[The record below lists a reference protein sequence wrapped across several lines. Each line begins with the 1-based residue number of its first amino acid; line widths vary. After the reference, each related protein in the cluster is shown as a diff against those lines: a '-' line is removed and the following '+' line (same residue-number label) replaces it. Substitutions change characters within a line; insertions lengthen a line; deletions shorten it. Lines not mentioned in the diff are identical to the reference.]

1 MNKFIKAGISL
12 ATVAAIAASASA
24 MAFATDYMGDVN
36 DDGAVNSSDALL
48 ILRHSVGDETVT
60 LNLKKADIDTNGT
73 INSAD
78 ALAAL
83 RMSVSLDE
91 LIEIKDDGKEDEK
104 TPVDF
109 DKAELVEY
117 YNNAL
122 KKAYASEKVTI
133 KKNTD
138 IKVTLDKFKPS
149 LLLGTVN
156 NLIKKLAVPT
166 EETKTFESNPTEA
179 EKFLVPT
186 ALEADGVI
194 NCAVAK
200 YDNGY
205 KITLTLVG
213 EVVDYKTMPKYNSQA
228 SLPIAG
234 IADIANQYNVTV
246 NSSKLDYSGTVIT
259 AEVDNDGTILSL
271 NHTMPLAVEA
281 KAKYGINNIE
291 GSGSGQYTLDATFTY

>member
-73 INSAD
+73 VNSAD

-83 RMSVSLDE
+83 RMSVGLDE

-109 DKAELVEY
+109 DKA
-117 YNNAL
+117 
-122 KKAYASEKVTI
+122 YASEKVTI
-133 KKNTD
+133 AKKTD
-138 IKVTLDKFKPS
+138 VKVKIDNLSAFKDLANS
-149 LLLGTVN
+149 L
-156 NLIKKLAVPT
+156 IEKYAVPT
-166 EETKTFESNPTEA
+166 EATETFLSDPAKA

-186 ALEADGVI
+186 ALEPDG
-194 NCAVAK
+194 AK
-200 YDNGY
+200 EAKVEATENGY
-205 KITLTLVG
+205 KVTITLVSET
-213 EVVDYKTMPKYNSQA
+213 VDYKTAPKYNTQA
-228 SLPIAG
+228 SLPLAG
-234 IADIANQYNVTV
+234 IAEIAAQNNVTV
-246 NSSKLDYSGTVIT
+246 KSSSFNYAGTVLT
-259 AEVDNDGTILSL
+259 AEIDKDGNILSL
-271 NHTMPLAVEA
+271 NHTMPLKLEA
-281 KAKYGINNIE
+281 TVKYGIMKVE